1 MQLPIELVVN
11 SAADAAPEL
20 QCLYMQVNKASIR
33 TELVNNRLHLVIPSY
48 TLPDNIIMNGGLYPH
63 AEIEANYKQLE
74 NTLAPLGH
82 PVVNG
87 KHVSAK
93 DPEAIAAYHVGAF
106 NRNVQRRGNRIYL
119 EKFVDVEYAANS
131 AKGRQLLEAVGYDAE
146 TQKLTP
152 TETPIHTSV
161 AAYVAKELTP
171 NAEGHKWVARI
182 SMIDHDAILIGEPG
196 AATPEQGVGL
206 MVNVADAS
214 QLQANAGVLG
224 DGSYNNRQS
233 ALSQA
238 ANARWEDSWV
248 QDFDDATAI
257 VRMRDGESKAVA
269 YSYSG
274 RKVQFAD
281 ESTPVK
287 REESW
292 VVNQINRICQSLG
305 LAVHSEASAPE
316 PIKPSP
322 EADPMLT
329 KEEIAAMLKEHGETL
344 AANMAEA
351 IKPLGDRLDGLEAN
365 LQANADATAK
375 PKREAVAKV
384 IGELAANKLS
394 GAELDE
400 AFSKLQANSGTAVP
414 LIPGFQA
421 NADEAVKGAPAVDEY
436 FNK

>member
-1 MQLPIELVVN
+1 MHLPVQLVVN
-11 SAADAAPEL
+11 SAAEKLPVGEL
-20 QCLYMQVNKASIR
+20 QCLHLAVNKAKIR

-48 TLPDNIIMNGGLYPH
+48 TLPDNVVMNGGLYPH

-182 SMIDHDAILIGEPG
+182 SVIDHDAILIGEPG

-214 QLQANAGVLG
+214 QLQANAGLLV
-224 DGSYNNRQS
+224 DSYNNRQS
-233 ALSQA
+233 ALYEA
-238 ANARWEDSWV
+238 ARKRYGEDSWV
-248 QDFDDATAI
+248 QDFDDVTAI
-257 VRMRDGESKAVA
+257 VRMRDGESKAVG
-269 YSYSG
+269 YTLSG
-274 RKVQFAD
+274 GKAEFAD

-329 KEEIAAMLKEHGETL
+329 KEEIAAMLKEQAETL
-344 AANMAEA
+344 AANMAGA
-351 IKPLGDRLDGLEAN
+351 IKPLGERLDGFEAT
-365 LQANADATAK
+365 LQANADASAK

-400 AFSKLQANSGTAVP
+400 AFSKLQTAAP
-414 LIPGFQA
+414 LLPGFQA
-421 NADEAVKGAPAVDEY
+421 NADEAPKGAPAADDY
-436 FNK
+436 FTK